1 METISVR
8 EAVRRAVK
16 VEWEEFVREHPRL
29 AEVVDQELLVE
40 RAEEDL
46 AKDEEYQKAMEN
58 AATAGW
64 AAEGILTLVQR
75 FMQKWLGR
83 FP

>member
-29 AEVVDQELLVE
+29 AEVVDQELRVE

-46 AKDEEYQKAMEN
+46 NRDEEYRKTMED

-64 AAEGILTLVQR
+64 AAEGVLTIVQR
-75 FMQKWLGR
+75 FVQRWLGR